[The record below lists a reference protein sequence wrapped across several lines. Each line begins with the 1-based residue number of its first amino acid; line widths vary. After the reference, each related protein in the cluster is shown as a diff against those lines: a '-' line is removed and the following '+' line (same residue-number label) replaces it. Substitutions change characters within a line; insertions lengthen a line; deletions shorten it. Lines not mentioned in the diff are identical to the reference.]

1 MCGRVLIL
9 PVIALVL
16 LLCCPVAIAFTMA
29 ERVVVANELIAIA
42 RVPAGGLTPDER
54 IDEIND
60 RLAYIIGFE
69 RLSPDNISAIIAPG
83 GSRAI
88 MVGRSLLMTVTPA
101 DARANGTTVAGLT
114 REWLQNIRE
123 ILPEARPLS
132 VVTG

>member
-1 MCGRVLIL
+1 MHRRVLIL
-9 PVIALVL
+9 PVIALML
-16 LLCCPVAIAFTMA
+16 ALCCSFASAFTMA
-29 ERVVVANELIAIA
+29 EKVVVANELIAIA
-42 RVPAGGLTPDER
+42 RVPAGGLTPNQR

-69 RLSPDNISAIIAPG
+69 RLTPENITAVMAPG

-123 ILPEARPLS
+123 ILPEARPLP